1 MIRFLIVLNIIF
13 IFAFIVLLTGYI
25 ILARKDPSKRKHDRD
40 LLIGF
45 LVAILCGTSFGIA
58 MFEYERNTE
67 YEKVVY
73 KIHSLDFRDN
83 EFYLG
88 TTENENK
95 YIFYIEVDF
104 EKVDFQRLKIK
115 DTYIDSLEYSIYKV
129 PTWTKKKEK
138 GNSREYNVLYLPDNY
153 VILPF

>member
-1 MIRFLIVLNIIF
+1 MVKFLIVLNIIF
-13 IFAFIVLLTGYI
+13 ISAFIVLLTGYI
-25 ILARKDPSKRKHDRD
+25 ILAKKDSNKRKNDRK

-45 LVAILCGTSFGIA
+45 LTAIICGTSFGIA
-58 MFEYERNTE
+58 TFWHERNEE

-73 KIHSLDFRDN
+73 KIHSLDFRDDD
-83 EFYLG
+83 FYLG

-115 DTYIDSLEYSIYKV
+115 ETYIYSLEDSIYKV

-138 GNSREYNVLYLPDNY
+138 GNSREYNVLYLPDNH